1 MVLYALSQENVNDR
15 EVCEGRSN
23 PVSRGGCTFAA
34 DALPKAAYYCLECGN
49 PVRLRK
55 GRTRMAHFYHIRR
68 TSKCSLFSKSGNH
81 LLLQLQ
87 LQKFL
92 PQNQTE
98 IERPFPSIRR
108 IGDLVWEKEKIV
120 FEIQCSKISSSEAA
134 LRIADYGKIGYTVVW
149 LLDDRIFNKAFVRPA
164 EEFLRKNTL
173 CYFFS
178 FANKGLSHFYD
189 QLELIANHKRK
200 QRGFPLK
207 IDLSK
212 PKKLPDRAWSEDLPS
227 QILNKTRQAAS
238 YFEGD
243 LIHRTLQQGPS
254 FPTFAAWKEKENR
267 LQTELQGWNSL
278 LAFIRGWIKDPYLN
292 LLKNYF

>member
-1 MVLYALSQENVNDR
+1 MVLYALSQENINDR
-15 EVCEGRSN
+15 EACKGPSS
-23 PVSRGGCTFAA
+23 PVSRDGCTFAA

-55 GRTRMAHFYHIRR
+55 GRMRMAHFYHIRR

-120 FEIQCSKISSSEAA
+120 FEIQCSKISSAEAA
-134 LRIADYGKIGYTVVW
+134 LRSADYGKIGYTVVW
-149 LLDDRIFNKAFVRPA
+149 LLDDRIFNKSFVRPA

-200 QRGFPLK
+200 QKGFPLK
-207 IDLSK
+207 TDLSK
-212 PKKLPDRAWSEDLPS
+212 PQKLPNHAWSDKLPS
-227 QILNKTRQAAS
+227 QILARTEQTNL

-243 LIHRTLQQGPS
+243 LVHRALNPGPS
-254 FPTFAAWKEKENR
+254 IATLSAWKEKEDR
-267 LQTELQGWNSL
+267 LQTTKPVLHCL
-278 LAFIRGWIKDPYLN
+278 TALANQWIKNPYLK
-292 LLKNYF
+292 LLDRFL